1 MARVNIMGVPV
12 DALSMSETVDKIIG
26 HIERGDQ
33 TQHMAI
39 NPAKVVRMMEDA
51 EVRKTVRRCE
61 VISADGIG
69 FVWASRLLGNPLPER
84 VTGIELMDRLMEQAA
99 QRQLKPYFL
108 GAKEEVVTAA
118 VEHYQSKHPELLFA
132 GYRNGYF
139 KKEEEQSIADAI
151 RESGADMLF
160 VAISSPKK
168 EQFLGSWR
176 DRMHVPYCMGVG
188 GSFDVI
194 AGKVDRAP
202 EWMQKRGLEWS
213 YRWIQEPRRMLRRNM
228 VDTPKFLVLALA
240 YRLTGLEVPQ

>member
-12 DALSMSETVDKIIG
+12 DALSMAETVDKIIE

-39 NPAKVVRMMEDA
+39 NPAKVVRMMEDP
-51 EVRKTVRRCE
+51 EVRRTVRRCE

-69 FVWASRLLGNPLPER
+69 FVWASRFLGKPLPER
-84 VTGIELMDRLMEQAA
+84 VTGIELMDRLMAQAA
-99 QRQLKPYFL
+99 QRGLKPYFL
-108 GAKEEVVTAA
+108 GAKEEIVTAA
-118 VEHYQSKHPELLFA
+118 VKHYQNKHPDLSFA
-132 GYRNGYF
+132 GFRNGYF
-139 KKEEEQSIADAI
+139 KQEDEQGIADGI

-168 EQFLGSWR
+168 EQFLGAWR
-176 DRMHVPYCMGVG
+176 DQMQVPYCMGVG

-228 VDTPKFLVLALA
+228 VDTPKFLVLALT